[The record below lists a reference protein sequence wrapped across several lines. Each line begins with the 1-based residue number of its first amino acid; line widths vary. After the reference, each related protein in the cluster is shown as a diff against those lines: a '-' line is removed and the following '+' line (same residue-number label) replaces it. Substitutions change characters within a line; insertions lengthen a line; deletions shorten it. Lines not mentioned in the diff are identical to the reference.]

1 MPGTS
6 SSGGRNKRSRREH
19 ELAGTFRKD
28 RHAGGTGSTADP
40 PKGRPTPPKSLRGEA
55 RAEWL
60 RMLDRLE
67 ASKTLSTVDDAALY
81 RYCQLHARAERLE
94 RQLAELKQP
103 FYCDQFGNPRVHP
116 GFAQLRAHDHT
127 LRGYLMEFGLTPAA
141 RTRVHQIGR
150 DGAGTSTDPFA
161 EFDEPSDRTTH

>member
-6 SSGGRNKRSRREH
+6 SSGGRNKRTRKEH
-19 ELAGTFRKD
+19 ELAGTYRKD
-28 RHAGGTGSTADP
+28 RHGATTSTADP
-40 PKGRPTPPKSLRGEA
+40 PIGRPTPPKGLKGEA

-94 RQLAELKQP
+94 QQLAELKYP
-103 FYCDQFGNPRVHP
+103 FYNDHFGHPRVHP

-141 RTRVHQIGR
+141 RTRVHQIGENTP
-150 DGAGTSTDPFA
+150 GHEDPFA
-161 EFDEPSDRTTH
+161 EFDEPPGQRTH